1 MKKIIPVLT
10 VVIVLFLLTSCA
22 SKKAMHEPVTT
33 VRSLGEMNSVTD
45 GSLIYALP
53 MTVFRI
59 SVEMERTIEEP
70 GPYARYASEML
81 GLKNVITNESEY
93 WSIKSVSINNYDEV
107 DPSEFYVIES
117 NAIMQTNALALK
129 KAGLV
134 LDINPGVYG
143 RDKSEVAGEESNL
156 TGLEFQDLGANEYFI
171 TQRDTA
177 YRLTKYDSVFIKI
190 PYLVEKKKP
199 LTLEQLADKA
209 AKTLLELRDGIHL
222 ILTGEANVFP
232 QSYASIDEINRLEK
246 EYLALFAGKTL
257 KEKKILNLTFI
268 PEKDMEGKPV
278 VLFSFSDLT
287 GPAGNESASADSV
300 TITLESAKKTRDI
313 TYIEKPKTDDEQVM
327 NYDKLYYRMPEVVV
341 TTIRLGNEKM
351 YESRKMIYQFGN
363 IMQLPANYIIGK

>member
-22 SKKAMHEPVTT
+22 SKKAMLEPVTT

-300 TITLESAKKTRDI
+300 IITLESAKKTRDI

-363 IMQLPANYIIGK
+363 IIQLPANYIIGK

>member
-363 IMQLPANYIIGK
+363 IIQLPANYIIGK

>member
-22 SKKAMHEPVTT
+22 SKKAMLEPVTT

-363 IMQLPANYIIGK
+363 IIQLPANYIIGK